1 MHDIALRAGTDWPT
15 FALLDSYPQWPQAW
29 VDIVG
34 VRSTFFAGRA
44 SQQFV
49 SD

>member
-1 MHDIALRAGTDWPT
+1 MGGFASQMAGAHNSQTVV
-15 FALLDSYPQWPQAW
+15 ARE
-29 VDIVG
+29 
-34 VRSTFFAGRA
+34 VRPTFFAGRA